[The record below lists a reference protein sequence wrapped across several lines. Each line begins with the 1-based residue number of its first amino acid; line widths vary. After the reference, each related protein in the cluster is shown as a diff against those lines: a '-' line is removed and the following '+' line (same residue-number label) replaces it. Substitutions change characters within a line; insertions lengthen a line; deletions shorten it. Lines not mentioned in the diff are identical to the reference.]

1 MENFPHGTIMRFS
14 MREKTN
20 EIDMTSGPLIPKI
33 LAFSIPLM
41 LSGILQLLFNAAD
54 IIVVGQFTSAQAMAA
69 VGSTSSL
76 NNLIVNIFVGL
87 SIGSNVLMARFY
99 GAHNQEGTHT
109 LVHTS
114 ILLSLI
120 AGLFLVVL
128 GVALADPLLTL
139 MGTPDDVIDQSVLY
153 MRIVFLGMPALLT
166 YDFGAGIL
174 RAIGD
179 TKRPLLYLL
188 ISGIINV
195 CLNLF
200 FVIVFGMGVAGVAIA
215 TVVSQYVSAFLVI
228 RSMMKTSSSY
238 RLRIKELRMEK
249 EMLLQILRIG
259 LPAGIQSALF
269 NISNVLIQSSI
280 NSFGSIAMAGNT
292 AASNI
297 EGFVYTSMN
306 AVYQASI
313 NFTSQNV
320 GAHNTKRI
328 TPVLLS
334 CLMIVSIVGIS
345 LSTIV
350 EVFDSELLGIYSSD
364 PTVISYGISRLHVV
378 CMTYFLCGLMDTA
391 CGSIRGLGYSMAPT
405 IVSLTGACGLRILWI
420 CTAFQIDRT
429 LFTLYLSYPVS
440 WLVTFI
446 AHMLCYMKFSRDW
459 KRKIE
464 KLEGKAQAIGANQA

>member
-1 MENFPHGTIMRFS
+1 MRFS

-20 EIDMTSGPLIPKI
+20 EIDMTSGPLVPKI

-188 ISGIINV
+188 ISGITNV

>member
-1 MENFPHGTIMRFS
+1 MRFS

>member
-1 MENFPHGTIMRFS
+1 MRFS

-153 MRIVFLGMPALLT
+153 MRIVFMGMPALLT